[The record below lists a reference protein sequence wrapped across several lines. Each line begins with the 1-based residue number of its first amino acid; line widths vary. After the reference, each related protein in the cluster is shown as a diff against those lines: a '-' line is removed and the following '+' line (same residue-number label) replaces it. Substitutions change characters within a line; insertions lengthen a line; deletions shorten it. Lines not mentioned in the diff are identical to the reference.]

1 MAELPRKTYAQL
13 SVASSVVDTDLL
25 ASYRSPGPLKSV
37 TADILADYMRTKI
50 GNADGFIDLED
61 YGTDG
66 AGFRAAIA
74 AGVAADKWV
83 LVPAGTYTIDGAYDA
98 NGVLGLAGAGT
109 VGLVCR
115 DGWAT
120 LKLPLTA
127 GTGTIST
134 TLNSVT
140 VTGDGSALFTSA
152 LIGKNLQNED
162 GEYIGKVV
170 SVESGTSLTL
180 QYPAWRV
187 FTTGAWSYSSEAR
200 AFVTQ
205 TNGANVYFENIEFDC
220 AAITSNFGH
229 KAQAAGYIEGTNVRY
244 RYKAIRF
251 LDDATQPGVKAVA
264 SWNIK
269 SIETIDVQGHGVTGG
284 GDATTA
290 DTGSGYIGEVVCT
303 NCTKSALNI
312 SVLRA
317 DSNLYIG
324 RVQGIWDRWVNEGM
338 PYPTQYA
345 TLRLGNGCANVTVDY
360 VYGEGMFRLIRLTD
374 PDNCRVNAYGFRD
387 ILGPVVLFNSK
398 DQVSVNSGVGIGF
411 GIGPNRGNGRPL
423 PGDEDGESIS
433 NPNEEAVVIAEGTGY
448 GFGPA
453 TFSSDEYILGLG
465 SITATSGANTI
476 VNRDTVLRGQDINCF
491 DDVSIGDF
499 LFNNGEEL
507 LGQVTAIGPKTY
519 WLDVQETTTT
529 LTPSLADHASQT
541 VTLSGGSLETVTA
554 GTGTLSVTVNTT
566 GVTGVGTAFL
576 TEFEAGDTLCNAS
589 GGYIGR
595 VASVTNDTA
604 LVLVSPGAKIAA
616 AGVGFQIGS
625 SYAQR
630 TPDAYFYTEGG
641 GLATVSGTAMTIPAP
656 AADLGGTITTSLT
669 SKTVTGVGT
678 NFNTQYVVGQ
688 HLFTTGDVSIG
699 QIASITSAT
708 VLTLVANALQAVS
721 GANFKYG
728 YNFNDVLV
736 AGDAIFTTAD
746 VLIGEIATINNAQ
759 SITLSA
765 TALTTITGAAY
776 QFGRWKKTARGVEI
790 AETAINT
797 NITLDDFWCQGA
809 VTQYRLQQ
817 PSGIRP
823 HNENT
828 ILQAQLSEMDATER
842 RGEQWYVSD
851 GNGFGWFRSNGTSWV
866 RTSNNGVQTTTPS
879 ESPASS
885 GLFPVTITYRT
896 NTPCIRISAPAGALY
911 NVTQVCTLSATNLPI
926 GATYT
931 IMLVGSGASSY
942 DIQNSGGTSIVI
954 IRPGQSVTV
963 SWDGSVW
970 RIVRIGAAAAARSI
984 AAGNNAPSTVPAK
997 GDLYSRLNGGP
1008 GTTLYVA
1015 EGSAGTSADW
1025 TPMTSA
1031 LDAVYAESYGV
1042 SASNPSNLVAFNL
1055 ALDAA
1060 NTAGKTLI
1068 LPAGQLTFPDASPV
1082 FNILDN
1088 TRIVGAGRGRTVLYF
1103 TGLDTTTDVFN
1114 VNAKSKVYIADLTL
1128 EASTER
1134 TSGNNA
1140 FNFLD
1145 CVDCT
1150 VYRCGQTNF
1159 TQGFVFAR
1167 SAGAVPPTTTNL
1179 RNKAIECISLISRS
1193 YGFFM
1198 DFATACEFINC
1209 EAYGSTNQ
1217 DGFKTGGG
1225 STFCKIIG
1233 CHSEGNFQDGYD
1245 TYDGFI
1251 ASVLADCTAYNNT
1264 AAGFQIK
1271 GTLGG
1276 SYGAATYVDRESV
1289 VSNCVA
1295 QGNAL
1300 NGFLFQEARQ
1310 IVISGLISVENG
1322 NAGFVFNNC
1331 QQFTVTS
1338 CVAVRNTEHG
1348 FSLIGNTTR
1357 SSFAACTAVDNSYV
1371 DGTIQNGTYNGWNL
1385 DTGTNCLFT
1394 GCRSGNGTTTGFI
1407 GGQGYGYNTTTSSG
1421 NVFTGCSA
1429 LTNVTGSITGT
1440 TPYSSNYFAGF
1451 FDNGPYRGWTT
1462 ADAAGSLLYAG
1473 TIYRSATVIQGIGT
1487 GTPEGAVTGGIG
1499 STFQR
1504 TDGGAGTSFYVKESG
1519 TGNTGWVAK

>member
-453 TFSSDEYILGLG
+453 TFSADEYILGLG
-465 SITATSGANTI
+465 SITATSGTNTI

-491 DDVSIGDF
+491 DDVSVGDF

-541 VTLSGGSLETVTA
+541 ATLSGGSLETVTA
-554 GTGTLSVTVNTT
+554 GTGTLTVTINTT
-566 GVTGVGTAFL
+566 NVTGGTSLDTQFAV
-576 TEFEAGDTLCNAS
+576 GDTVCLAD
-589 GGYIGR
+589 GTYVGR
-595 VASVTNDTA
+595 VAGSITA
-604 LVLVSPGAKIAA
+604 TTMSLVSPGAKVGM

-625 SYAQR
+625 QYRQR

-641 GLATVSGTAMTIPAP
+641 GLATVSGTAMTIPVPVA
-656 AADLGGTITTSLT
+656 GTGTIVTST
-669 SKTVTGVGT
+669 SSKTVTGT
-678 NFNTQYVVGQ
+678 STAFTTQLTVGQ
-688 HLFTTGDVSIG
+688 HLFTSGNVSIG
-699 QIASITSAT
+699 QIASITDADT
-708 VLTLVANALQAVS
+708 LTLVDNALVTINPTA
-721 GANFKYG
+721 AFNYG
-728 YNFNDVLV
+728 YNFNDVLTV
-736 AGDAIFTTAD
+736 GDAIFKAD
-746 VLIGEIATINNAQ
+746 DTLIGEIATITDYRN
-759 SITLSA
+759 IVLSA

-817 PSGIRP
+817 PQGIRP
-823 HNENT
+823 HNQTT
-828 ILQAQLSEMDATER
+828 IVVAQLATMDATER
-842 RGEQWYVSD
+842 RGESWYVSD
-851 GNGFGWFRSNGTSWV
+851 MDSPGWVVSNGTNWLKENPNGQKTYSNTTAFSPTYIQYAPTLRLSGNVGAGTTAIITLPTTSDVPDGAVFTFFSSGTNAGTWQIGSTVTRVRGGQWAIVACDKSSGTPVWRLVAAGNQADRIPKISRGSGTPEGSVIGSVADMYMNLGGAQGTVLWV
-866 RTSNNGVQTTTPS
+866 KRSGDGTNTGWGNLASKLLLNVSATGALSSSQINQIVVVDASGGAITTTTPAVTALEDGTWITIKKNDTSTNRVTVLFNGSATERAWLRSPNDEVTLVIRSGAWEVLSYSIAPYETLGTASGTWTKPPLLSRLDTWLVAGGPGGGSGRKGAAGSVRNGGNGGNGAFVIRGIRAAS
-879 ESPASS
+879 ELPDTVSYTVGA
-885 GLFPVTITYRT
+885 GGAGGAAVTADST
-896 NTPCIRISAPAGALY
+896 NGNAGAMGG
-911 NVTQVCTLSATNLPI
+911 TTSF
-926 GATYT
+926 GATTDAYYVYAPGAGT
-931 IMLVGSGASSY
+931 IGGGGAGGSTGAAANSAVTSFDFIQALGSAQSSTGGAGTAGGFGYGMSGAS
-942 DIQNSGGTSIVI
+942 GGGITTGDVY
-954 IRPGQSVTV
+954 SV
-963 SWDGSVW
+963 G
-970 RIVRIGAAAAARSI
+970 
-984 AAGNNAPSTVPAK
+984 
-997 GDLYSRLNGGP
+997 
-1008 GTTLYVA
+1008 
-1015 EGSAGTSADW
+1015 
-1025 TPMTSA
+1025 
-1031 LDAVYAESYGV
+1031 
-1042 SASNPSNLVAFNL
+1042 
-1055 ALDAA
+1055 
-1060 NTAGKTLI
+1060 
-1068 LPAGQLTFPDASPV
+1068 
-1082 FNILDN
+1082 
-1088 TRIVGAGRGRTVLYF
+1088 GAGRGSSGSTAGIAAGTAG
-1103 TGLDTTTDVFN
+1103 TGATPGGAGGAAPAGTGVWVIPN
-1114 VNAKSKVYIADLTL
+1114 
-1128 EASTER
+1128 
-1134 TSGNNA
+1134 
-1140 FNFLD
+1140 
-1145 CVDCT
+1145 
-1150 VYRCGQTNF
+1150 
-1159 TQGFVFAR
+1159 
-1167 SAGAVPPTTTNL
+1167 AGA
-1179 RNKAIECISLISRS
+1179 
-1193 YGFFM
+1193 GG
-1198 DFATACEFINC
+1198 
-1209 EAYGSTNQ
+1209 GS
-1217 DGFKTGGG
+1217 GGTGGG
-1225 STFCKIIG
+1225 
-1233 CHSEGNFQDGYD
+1233 
-1245 TYDGFI
+1245 
-1251 ASVLADCTAYNNT
+1251 
-1264 AAGFQIK
+1264 AG
-1271 GTLGG
+1271 
-1276 SYGAATYVDRESV
+1276 
-1289 VSNCVA
+1289 
-1295 QGNAL
+1295 
-1300 NGFLFQEARQ
+1300 
-1310 IVISGLISVENG
+1310 
-1322 NAGFVFNNC
+1322 
-1331 QQFTVTS
+1331 
-1338 CVAVRNTEHG
+1338 
-1348 FSLIGNTTR
+1348 
-1357 SSFAACTAVDNSYV
+1357 
-1371 DGTIQNGTYNGWNL
+1371 
-1385 DTGTNCLFT
+1385 
-1394 GCRSGNGTTTGFI
+1394 GNG
-1407 GGQGYGYNTTTSSG
+1407 
-1421 NVFTGCSA
+1421 
-1429 LTNVTGSITGT
+1429 
-1440 TPYSSNYFAGF
+1440 
-1451 FDNGPYRGWTT
+1451 
-1462 ADAAGSLLYAG
+1462 
-1473 TIYRSATVIQGIGT
+1473 
-1487 GTPEGAVTGGIG
+1487 GAY
-1499 STFQR
+1499 
-1504 TDGGAGTSFYVKESG
+1504 GGAGGGGGACLNDGAGITASG
-1519 TGNTGWVAK
+1519 AGGNGANGAIRFIEWF